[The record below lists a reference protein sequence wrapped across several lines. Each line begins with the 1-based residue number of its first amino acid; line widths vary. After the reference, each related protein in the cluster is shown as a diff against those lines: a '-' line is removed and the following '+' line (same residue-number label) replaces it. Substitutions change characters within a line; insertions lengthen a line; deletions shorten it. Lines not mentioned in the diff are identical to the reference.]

1 MCVDDNLYLTKSIL
15 VRGLSK
21 EQFNVLVDISLKLND
36 LRNYGVETIYL
47 IKKSIEKLYKKINY
61 KTNINKVKSKYDD
74 VYSFIQ
80 ANLANAAIKKHVD
93 FFNGYVVLLNIKN

>member
-47 IKKSIEKLYKKINY
+47 IKKSIEKL
-61 KTNINKVKSKYDD
+61 
-74 VYSFIQ
+74 
-80 ANLANAAIKKHVD
+80 IKK
-93 FFNGYVVLLNIKN
+93 